1 MYSIGRVQTPTLYMV
16 YQRDQ
21 AIKNFKPEPY
31 FELNA
36 EILTNQQKFVAKLD
50 PYQRFKDETGL
61 MTFMQAKHVQKGS
74 QGGLIKDVQ
83 KQAKKRASPQLFSL
97 SSLQSAM
104 NKRYHAS
111 ASQTLAAIQSLY
123 EAKYLSYPRT
133 DCAYI
138 TDEEFEYLVANLTK
152 YLGLVSKQVA
162 LTNTTPNKRY
172 VNGKKV
178 EEHYAI
184 IMTKVVPTKE
194 KLASLP
200 KLQQQVYDLV
210 LRTTLA
216 MFADP
221 YEYEETTIITQVGD
235 TNFKATGKV
244 PTKQGWQALFDDH
257 KAEQQEAATLP
268 LVHQGDQVQANLQTR
283 KENIGHYQPLNYKPV
298 SPDYYLKTAF
308 SDAIMTVLYARDE
321 DYQRQRQAQGLKETE
336 WEMTKKQRQH
346 QTRNRHEDGG
356 MHL

>member
-1 MYSIGRVQTPTLYMV
+1 MV

-36 EILTNQQKFVAKLD
+36 EIVANQQKFVAKLA
-50 PYQRFKDETGL
+50 PYQRFKDKAVT
-61 MTFMQAKHVQKGS
+61 TFMQAKHVQKGS
-74 QGGLIKDVQ
+74 QVGLIKDVQ
-83 KQAKKRASPQLFSL
+83 NQAKKRASPQLFSL

-138 TDEEFEYLVANLTK
+138 TDEEFDYLVANLTK
-152 YLGLVSKQVA
+152 YLGLVSKPVA

-184 IMTKVVPTKE
+184 IMTKVVPTKDQ
-194 KLASLP
+194 L
-200 KLQQQVYDLV
+200 
-210 LRTTLA
+210 
-216 MFADP
+216 
-221 YEYEETTIITQVGD
+221 
-235 TNFKATGKV
+235 
-244 PTKQGWQALFDDH
+244 
-257 KAEQQEAATLP
+257 ATLP
-268 LVHQGDQVQANLQTR
+268 
-283 KENIGHYQPLNYKPV
+283 KI
-298 SPDYYLKTAF
+298 
-308 SDAIMTVLYARDE
+308 
-321 DYQRQRQAQGLKETE
+321 
-336 WEMTKKQRQH
+336 QH
-346 QTRNRHEDGG
+346 
-356 MHL
+356 

>member
-1 MYSIGRVQTPTLYMV
+1 MV

-36 EILTNQQKFVAKLD
+36 EILANQQKFVAKLD
-50 PYQRFKDETGL
+50 PYQRFKDEAGL
-61 MTFMQAKHVQKGS
+61 MTFMRAKHVHKGS
-74 QGGLIKDVQ
+74 QDGLIKDVQ
-83 KQAKKRASPQLFSL
+83 KQGKKRASPQLFSL

-123 EAKYLSYPRT
+123 EAKLLSYPRT

-138 TDEEFEYLVANLTK
+138 TDEEFDYLVANLTK
-152 YLGLVSKQVA
+152 YLGLVSKPVA

-172 VNGKKV
+172 VDGKKV

-200 KLQQQVYDLV
+200 ISFCFMIILHNRKYSYPYSAAA
-210 LRTTLA
+210 RACSACLA
-216 MFADP
+216 VTFSL
-221 YEYEETTIITQVGD
+221 T
-235 TNFKATGKV
+235 FKNGT
-244 PTKQGWQALFDDH
+244 
-257 KAEQQEAATLP
+257 
-268 LVHQGDQVQANLQTR
+268 
-283 KENIGHYQPLNYKPV
+283 
-298 SPDYYLKTAF
+298 
-308 SDAIMTVLYARDE
+308 
-321 DYQRQRQAQGLKETE
+321 
-336 WEMTKKQRQH
+336 
-346 QTRNRHEDGG
+346 
-356 MHL
+356 